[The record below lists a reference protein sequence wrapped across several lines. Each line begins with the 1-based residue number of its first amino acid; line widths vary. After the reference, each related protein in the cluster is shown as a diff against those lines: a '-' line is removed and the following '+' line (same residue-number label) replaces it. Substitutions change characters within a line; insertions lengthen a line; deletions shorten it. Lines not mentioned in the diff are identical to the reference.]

1 MLFYGLEAPFPEQWH
16 GAFGRDVNRGV
27 IIIRL
32 ILALPLLVV
41 FAGCVSNEPREVHR
55 AGGSYQEEIKSPL
68 PRQMLIDPTCAV
80 R

>member
-1 MLFYGLEAPFPEQWH
+1 LNTPST
-16 GAFGRDVNRGV
+16 RV

-32 ILALPLLVV
+32 LIALPLFAL
-41 FAGCVSNEPREVHR
+41 FAGCVSNEPRELTR
-55 AGGSYQEEIKSPL
+55 AGGSYQEEIRSPL